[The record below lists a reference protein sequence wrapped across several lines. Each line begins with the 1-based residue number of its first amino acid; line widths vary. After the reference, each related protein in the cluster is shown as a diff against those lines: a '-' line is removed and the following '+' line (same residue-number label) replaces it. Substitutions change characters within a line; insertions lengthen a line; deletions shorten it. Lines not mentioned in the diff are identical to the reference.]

1 MIILHRK
8 FPPGGVVGQFLRKCS
23 SKDNDV
29 EWANIP
35 SGSSLPDGGTTGQAL
50 RKASNAD
57 QDVSW
62 QNDPDPFPP
71 NPQNQQVLTKIA
83 TGLAWQDVPKELPT
97 GGSTGQVLTKTA
109 SGQQW
114 QNVPTEL
121 PTGGSSG
128 QILQKTSSGVGWRN
142 APREVPT
149 GGSSGYF
156 LKKIGN
162 GDNDYQWQYQSIP
175 SIPTHYNQ
183 TAFSD
188 WSGYNISNTSSLYNI
203 YTSLY
208 KEGGYYGSAYA
219 YQQCEECYNSNLTL
233 ILKLRLNGNYILTPV
248 SILRINNTWSRI
260 SLLYPGVGIKNLDC
274 TTSGVQ
280 MLS

>member
-8 FPPGGVVGQFLRKCS
+8 FPPGGTVGQFLRKCS
-23 SKDNDV
+23 STDNDV
-29 EWANIP
+29 EWANVP

-62 QNDPDPFPP
+62 QNDPDPFP
-71 NPQNQQVLTKIA
+71 
-83 TGLAWQDVPKELPT
+83 T

-109 SGQQW
+109 SGQAW

-121 PTGGSSG
+121 PSGGSTG

-156 LKKIGN
+156 LKKTGS
-162 GDNDYQWQYQSIP
+162 GDNDYSWQYQNIP

-188 WSGYNISNTSSLYNI
+188 WSSTNISSTSAYYNIRTPLYA
-203 YTSLY
+203 
-208 KEGGYYGSAYA
+208 EGSYYGYA
-219 YQQCEECYNSNLTL
+219 YGYEAGEYCYSNNLAL
-233 ILKLRLNGNYILTPV
+233 MLKLRINGNYMLVSV
-248 SILRINNTWSRI
+248 SILRINSQWSRM
-260 SLLYPGVGIKNLDC
+260 SFVYPGVGIKILDC
-274 TTSGVQ
+274 EASGVH

>member
-8 FPPGGVVGQFLRKCS
+8 FPPGGTVGQFLRKCS
-23 SKDNDV
+23 STDNDV
-29 EWANIP
+29 EWANVP

-121 PTGGSSG
+121 PRTGNVGCT
-128 QILQKTSSGVGWRN
+128 LQKTSSGVQW
-142 APREVPT
+142 APSLRLIVLH
-149 GGSSGYF
+149 
-156 LKKIGN
+156 LKDFDI
-162 GDNDYQWQYQSIP
+162 
-175 SIPTHYNQ
+175 
-183 TAFSD
+183 TA
-188 WSGYNISNTSSLYNI
+188 SSLYIGSYYYYINGSPEQI
-203 YTSLY
+203 SRTNLSWYMGRNNDRKSPYVLIFNGTIN
-208 KEGGYYGSAYA
+208 GY
-219 YQQCEECYNSNLTL
+219 
-233 ILKLRLNGNYILTPV
+233 
-248 SILRINNTWSRI
+248 
-260 SLLYPGVGIKNLDC
+260 DC
-274 TTSGVQ
+274 TLPLQALIDSSGNWWAPV
-280 MLS
+280 MLFNGTMKRLVYNHSLEAINLQ